1 MRKKLTGFFA
11 VFACLLIL
19 TACSST
25 ASDNQSQE
33 IPAET
38 QSLLYSNT
46 EATAQQMDAIV
57 EAGRME
63 EQADYAVIYS
73 GLQSWETA
81 KEEIGTVDFSTDADG
96 NGSADCFTDKSIV
109 IDDEG
114 NYVVTVT
121 VTGAQKT
128 ADFIASYNKD
138 LSDYAHIVTNVNY
151 LFIRRVDAAGRTEH
165 ASGYGNY
172 LLYPDPA
179 QPDHCR
185 LRKTLCFSGQ
195 EESRERCGREKSRGC
210 FPECTRSCSR
220 SRRCTV

>member
-96 NGSADCFTDKSIV
+96 NGSADCFTDKSIT
-109 IDDEG
+109 IDDDG

-121 VTGAQKT
+121 VAGAQKT

-151 LFIRRVDAAGRTEH
+151 SYYKQTTVLRRIERRIVVTHNRNLRE
-165 ASGYGNY
+165 YVNY
-172 LLYPDPA
+172 MSNNPEEARLLA
-179 QPDHCR
+179 KEV
-185 LRKTLCFSGQ
+185 LIGQ
-195 EESRERCGREKSRGC
+195 LLP
-210 FPECTRSCSR
+210 FPSLHSLT
-220 SRRCTV
+220 TAL

>member
-96 NGSADCFTDKSIV
+96 NGSADCFTDKSLHGQIYC
-109 IDDEG
+109 D
-114 NYVVTVT
+114 
-121 VTGAQKT
+121 
-128 ADFIASYNKD
+128 
-138 LSDYAHIVTNVNY
+138 
-151 LFIRRVDAAGRTEH
+151 RR
-165 ASGYGNY
+165 
-172 LLYPDPA
+172 
-179 QPDHCR
+179 
-185 LRKTLCFSGQ
+185 
-195 EESRERCGREKSRGC
+195 
-210 FPECTRSCSR
+210 
-220 SRRCTV
+220 